1 MAPRAPKPRAP
12 KSGTPKTGAD
22 SAPSRRRM
30 RGFEAAATLVAPQIK
45 TGAESRGFAIARL
58 LTNWAEIAGADTAA
72 HTRPVRISHGRG
84 MGATLTVL
92 TDGAHAPLV
101 QMSLP
106 MLRERVNAVYGFNAI
121 SRITVTQTAPQGFAE
136 GQAAFTP
143 APRGPLAASDRV
155 QPADLAAADA
165 LSARFTD
172 PALAAA
178 MHRLALNRA
187 ASRMPGRK
195 PISSDRKAIL

>member
-1 MAPRAPKPRAP
+1 MAPRAPKPRSDPAAP
-12 KSGTPKTGAD
+12 P
-22 SAPSRRRM
+22 RRRM

-72 HTRPVRISHGRG
+72 HTRPVKISHGRG
-84 MGATLTVL
+84 MGATLTLL

-101 QMSLP
+101 QMALP
-106 MLRERVNAVYGFNAI
+106 VLRERVNAVYGFNAI

-143 APRGPLAASDRV
+143 APRRTAMAGQPPA
-155 QPADLAAADA
+155 PADLAAAEA
-165 LSARFTD
+165 LSARFAD

-187 ASRMPGRK
+187 AGRN
-195 PISSDRKAIL
+195 PISSDRKAIS